1 MQLLHDN
8 MSATVPTGSREGT
21 EPFRVYTGV
30 TQVCVIAPSLFSI
43 FIAAILHLT
52 GNQVPQGVK
61 MMYRTDRLLNVNRFM
76 AQGCTTTVSITEQ
89 YADDNAIVALSEED
103 LQCTLSAFAK
113 AYKQLG
119 LAIILKKTQTH
130 QPPPNR
136 TRLKTVDHFPCLG
149 SLLSSKA
156 TIDSG
161 SGL

>member
-1 MQLLHDN
+1 MTTCT
-8 MSATVPTGSREGT
+8 ATVPTGSREGT

-76 AQGCTTTVSITEQ
+76 AQGCTTTVSITELQ

-103 LQCTLSAFAK
+103 LQCTLTAFAK
-113 AYKQLG
+113 ETAWSGHHPKKDSNSSATTKQNQVENCGPLPMPW
-119 LAIILKKTQTH
+119 
-130 QPPPNR
+130 QPP
-136 TRLKTVDHFPCLG
+136 L
-149 SLLSSKA
+149 
-156 TIDSG
+156 I
-161 SGL
+161 